1 MCLRLCSILH
11 LFRDTLEA
19 GHCSVAL
26 SVGRVERGKGRFEWA
41 SAAICEPTP
50 LGGYFAQHFA
60 EVVGRR
66 PQRIRQK
73 IAFIYPALAFLRL
86 HAESIDRKRFSVEND
101 AVTLH
106 SY

>member
-1 MCLRLCSILH
+1 MGLRH
-11 LFRDTLEA
+11 
-19 GHCSVAL
+19 
-26 SVGRVERGKGRFEWA
+26 VG
-41 SAAICEPTP
+41 EPTP

-73 IAFIYPALAFLRL
+73 IAFICPALAFLGG